1 MKTLDRKL
9 WRELWSLRSQV
20 LAIAMVI
27 ASGVATYVMT
37 RTTVAALQRTQAQF
51 YRDYRFG
58 DVFASLKRAPD
69 ELARRLAAIP
79 GVARVETRVQAPVR
93 LEVAGFN
100 QPISGLLV
108 SIPDHG
114 QPALNRLYL
123 RRGRLPDPT
132 HANEAAVSEAFAEA
146 QGLQPGSH
154 LTAVIN
160 GRRQRLLIVG
170 IALSPEFIYQ
180 IQPGAMFPDYKRYGI
195 LWLNRTPLATAY
207 DLDGAFND
215 VVLSLFPGARESTV
229 LDRVDA
235 LLARYGGLGAY
246 GRVDQLSHRYLDS
259 ELRTLVQM
267 AVILPLIF
275 LGVAAF
281 LLNVVIR
288 RLVSLQREQIAILKA
303 FGYSNCETALH
314 YLELVLLIVALGALL
329 GVIAGGWLGSGLA
342 HLYQQFF
349 RFPFLDYVLQ
359 PRVVAEAVL
368 ISVLAGVLGALQA
381 LRRVARLPP
390 AEAMRPEAPARYHRS
405 VIEWFGV
412 GRLLAA
418 PSRMI
423 LRNLQRQPLKALLS
437 ITGIAL
443 SCAILVLGMFQEDAV
458 SHMITV
464 EFGLSQRADVSVA
477 LTNPV
482 SDRAW
487 YELKRLPGVRYVEPF
502 RTVPVRL
509 RHAQHSYRT
518 ALQGLPP
525 ASRLR
530 RLLDTELKVI
540 RLPPSG
546 VVLTDYLARLLD
558 VHPGERI
565 TVEVLEGRREI
576 RQVTVAAVVSQYVG
590 VAAYMDRAGLNRLL
604 GSGPALNGAYLQ
616 LDPGAL
622 QQVYSELQARPRVAG
637 VTIRANAIRSF
648 EDTMG
653 QNLLVFAFINT
664 LLAGSIAFGVIY
676 NNARINLSERS
687 RELASLRV
695 LGFSRGEVGYI
706 LLGELTVLTVL
717 AIPPGFVL
725 GRALCAYLA
734 HSMEFDL
741 YRVPVITEPST
752 FAFAA
757 SVVLAAT
764 LLSGLVV
771 WWRLGRLDLVAVLKT
786 RE

>member
-303 FGYSNCETALH
+303 FGYSNRETALH